1 MSHTAVQWDA
11 TTERLVAYAEKAR
24 YDALPADTVHETK
37 RRVIDTFASAMGAF
51 DEPLSEMARKVAS
64 RTRGDMEASVWGTSI
79 RTTPEAAAFAN
90 GVMVRL
96 LDISDTYLGKSRGHP
111 SDMTSGL
118 VALAEATRADGKALI
133 NAIVVAYDIYCSF
146 AKSADINSRGWDQP
160 VYSGLGCI
168 VGAAKLLDL
177 DRAQTANAIALQLA
191 PNMALAQ
198 SRRGHLSSWKG
209 CAGANAS
216 RNAVFA
222 ALLAKDGFTGP
233 TAVFEGDGG
242 MFEAIGKFDWP
253 LPEGGHM
260 IGETH
265 IKDLPVCYHGQ
276 SPVQAAVEMKD
287 RIDARSIES
296 IEVDTYGTGVM
307 MMAGDPSKWA
317 PTTRETADHSLPY
330 CVSVALLEGRVT
342 NASFAD
348 EKLHDPALAN
358 LMRKVKVREDAS
370 LTANYP
376 AAPGGRVTVRMTSGE
391 THTGEVTYPRG
402 HHKSPMSDAEVERKF
417 RELAGPKLGTQK
429 CGDVLKA
436 VWALDRASDV
446 GRDVLGRLNG

>member
-1 MSHTAVQWDA
+1 MNETTAQWDA
-11 TTERLVAYAEKAR
+11 TTERLVAYAERAR
-24 YDALPADTVHETK
+24 YDALSQETIHETK
-37 RRVIDTFASAMGAF
+37 RRLIDTFASAMGAF

-64 RTRGDMEASVWGTSI
+64 RMRGEMEASVWGTTV

-96 LDISDTYLGKSRGHP
+96 LDISDTYLGRSRGHP

-118 VALAEATRADGKALI
+118 IALAETVRADGKSLI
-133 NAIVVAYDIYCSF
+133 NAIVLAYDVYCSF
-146 AKSADINSRGWDQP
+146 ARSADINAKGWDQP
-160 VYSGLGCI
+160 VYSGLGCVI
-168 VGAAKLLDL
+168 GAAKLLGL

-198 SRRGHLSSWKG
+198 SRRGHLSAWKG

-222 ALLAKDGFTGP
+222 ALLAQDGFTGP

-242 MFEAIGKFDWP
+242 MFQAVGTFDWP
-253 LPEGGHM
+253 LPEDGHM

-276 SPVQAAVEMKD
+276 SPVQAAIEMKN
-287 RIDARSIES
+287 IDSRNIES
-296 IEVDTYGTGVM
+296 IEVDTYRTGVTM
-307 MMAGDPSKWA
+307 MGGDPSKWA

-330 CVSVALLEGRVT
+330 CISVALLDGKVT

-348 EKLHDPALAN
+348 ERLRDPAVAN
-358 LMRKVKVREDAS
+358 LMRKVKVREDAA
-370 LTANYP
+370 LTARYP
-376 AAPGGRVTVRMTSGE
+376 EAPAGRVMVRMASGE
-391 THTGEVTYPRG
+391 TLTGEVTYPRG
-402 HHKSPMSDAEVERKF
+402 HHKSPMSDADVERKF
-417 RELAGPKLGTQK
+417 RELAGPRLGAQK
-429 CGDVLKA
+429 CDAVLKA
-436 VWALDRASDV
+436 VWALDSAGDI
-446 GRDVLGRLNG
+446 GRDMLGPLNG

>member
-1 MSHTAVQWDA
+1 MTTQQWDA
-11 TTERLVAYAEKAR
+11 TTERLVAYTEKAR
-24 YDALPADTVHETK
+24 YDALPAETIHQTK
-37 RRVIDTFASAMGAF
+37 LRLIDTFASAMGAF

-64 RTRGDMEASVWGTSI
+64 RTRGDVEATVWGTKL

-118 VALAEATRADGKALI
+118 IALAEATRADGKALL
-133 NAIVVAYDIYCSF
+133 NAVVLAYDIYCSF
-146 AKSADINSRGWDQP
+146 AKSADINSKGWDQP
-160 VYSGLGCI
+160 VYSGLGCV
-168 VGAAKLLDL
+168 VGAAKLLGL

-198 SRRGHLSSWKG
+198 SRRGHLSAWKG

-222 ALLAKDGFTGP
+222 AMLAKDGFTGP

-260 IGETH
+260 IDETH

-276 SPVQAAVEMKD
+276 SPVQAAVEMKT
-287 RIDARSIES
+287 RIDPRNIEA
-296 IEVDTYGTGVM
+296 IEVDTYRTGVT

-330 CVSVALLEGRVT
+330 CISVALLDGKVK
-342 NASFAD
+342 NASFSEAR
-348 EKLHDPALAN
+348 LRDPAVAN
-358 LMRKVKVREDAS
+358 LMRKVKVKEDPS
-370 LTANYP
+370 LTARYP
-376 AAPGGRVTVRMTSGE
+376 EAPGGRVTVRMASGE

-402 HHKSPMSDAEVERKF
+402 HHKSPMSDADVERKF
-417 RELAGPKLGTQK
+417 SELAGPRLGAQK
-429 CGDVLKA
+429 CDALLNA
-436 VWALDRASDV
+436 VRTLDRAADV
-446 GRDVLGRLNG
+446 TGMIEALKP